1 MAGRFALQVIRAY
14 TWKSARNETIGGISV
29 DGRQTLMSRDSTK
42 ASCTYRAC
50 PMRGKGKLVGALIMQ
65 NQFAFTR
72 ARLVLNYV
80 DPSAD

>member
-1 MAGRFALQVIRAY
+1 MRYKLSVAY

-50 PMRGKGKLVGALIMQ
+50 PMLGKGERELVGALIMQ